1 MRTSIIT
8 AAVVF
13 SAASTFLA
21 TPARADYVQQANQP
35 PVNTPSPYPAP
46 RTERAVPLA
55 PEHPVGLEAQ
65 GGVGSGFQGTYA
77 FGIEARVGY
86 TWPIQLYVGGNVQYY
101 FGTTNNQGETAYA
114 LFVGPEVGYKFWAA
128 EDQLEIR
135 PNAFVGL
142 GFNRQTFNGGTDV
155 HNTIAIQPGALALW
169 HFKGSALGP
178 VSQFYAGAD
187 AHFFIYPPPAGFGL
201 LAVGGGNF

>member
-21 TPARADYVQQANQP
+21 APARADYLQQANQP
-35 PVNTPSPYPAP
+35 SANAPPPAP
-46 RTERAVPLA
+46 AQPAEKAVPRA
-55 PEHPVGLEAQ
+55 PLPEGLEAQ
-65 GGVGSGFQGTYA
+65 AAAGSGFQGIYR

-86 TWPIQLYVGGNVQYY
+86 TWPSQVYLGGNAQYY
-101 FGTTNNQGETAYA
+101 FGNTNNQGATAYA
-114 LFVGPEVGYKFWAA
+114 FFVGPEIGYKFWTA
-128 EDQLEIR
+128 EDQFEIR
-135 PNAFVGL
+135 PFAFVGL
-142 GFNRQTFNGGTDV
+142 GFDRQVFDNGTEV

-169 HFKGSALGP
+169 HFRGSGLGP
-178 VSQFYAGAD
+178 VSNFYAGGD
-187 AHFFIYPPPAGFGL
+187 GHFFIYPAPAGFAL